1 MTNRIINQ
9 KMLSKKVVVIG
20 AGASG
25 LMASGFAAEY
35 GAKVTLIE
43 KNKRVGRKI
52 MITGKGRCNV
62 TNNCD
67 VQNFIRNVP
76 VNGRFLY
83 SALNGFTPQDTMD
96 FFEQLGLKLK
106 TERGNRVFP
115 MSDKA
120 VDVVDALHD
129 FVIDKGCK
137 IVCDNAVSLII
148 ENNEIIGVKCE
159 NETYYAD
166 NVIICC
172 GGKSYPLTGSTGD
185 GYILAK
191 QAGHTVTELKPSLV
205 PLESKNP
212 DCKSMQG
219 LSLKN
224 VSLKIIDNKSQK
236 TVYSDFGEMLFT
248 HFGMSG
254 PMILSA
260 SSQIRDITDGK
271 YTAVIDL
278 KPALSPEQLDKR
290 LQNDFREN
298 SNKDVSNSFSKLLP
312 RKIIVPV
319 LKRWGVP
326 FDKKCNSVT
335 KEERR
340 RLCEILK
347 EFTVEISGFR
357 PIEEAIITSGGVK
370 TSEINPKTMESKLV
384 KGLYFA
390 GEVIDCDAYTGGFNL
405 QIAWSTGRLAGISAA
420 EL

>member
-1 MTNRIINQ
+1 
-9 KMLSKKVVVIG
+9 
-20 AGASG
+20 
-25 LMASGFAAEY
+25 
-35 GAKVTLIE
+35 
-43 KNKRVGRKI
+43 
-52 MITGKGRCNV
+52 
-62 TNNCD
+62 
-67 VQNFIRNVP
+67 
-76 VNGRFLY
+76 
-83 SALNGFTPQDTMD
+83 
-96 FFEQLGLKLK
+96 
-106 TERGNRVFP
+106 
-115 MSDKA
+115 
-120 VDVVDALHD
+120 
-129 FVIDKGCK
+129 
-137 IVCDNAVSLII
+137 
-148 ENNEIIGVKCE
+148 
-159 NETYYAD
+159 
-166 NVIICC
+166 
-172 GGKSYPLTGSTGD
+172 
-185 GYILAK
+185 
-191 QAGHTVTELKPSLV
+191 
-205 PLESKNP
+205 
-212 DCKSMQG
+212 
-219 LSLKN
+219 
-224 VSLKIIDNKSQK
+224 
-236 TVYSDFGEMLFT
+236 MLFT

-260 SSQIRDITDGK
+260 SSQIRDISDGK

-290 LQNDFREN
+290 LQNDFIEN

-340 RLCEILK
+340 RLCKILK

-370 TSEINPKTMESKLV
+370 TSEINPQTMESKLV